1 MGKYTLTVRRI
12 GLSAVISPLA
22 YLSNII
28 LLPILTRNLVIAD
41 YGAFALILI
50 TLGLLPPLAALGL
63 QNSLIRFGA
72 AAKDKRDIRELFYS
86 MGFVVLVVSL
96 TLSGLLLL
104 FVPQIAASLFQN
116 NLTTALLLIPNIL
129 IACLTVYVLQY
140 FVTFQQI
147 KRYTYLNLF
156 NAYLETAL
164 VAYFVLSGYGLEGAV
179 IALLIEQLVV
189 FSIIMY
195 LIVAEIGFVIPKLT
209 HVREYLNF
217 GLPLVP
223 GGISSWIVNSSD
235 RYLIAFFLGTAAVG
249 YYSPGYTAGTTIGVI
264 SAPLGVLLPAVL
276 SRHYDENSIADVR
289 TILTYSLKYYIGI
302 ALPCVFAVSVL
313 SKPILLL
320 LTTQQIA
327 TNGYLVTPFVAAG
340 TALFGVYAV
349 LVQIIALK
357 KKTAIM
363 GTIWILCAAL
373 NFGLNLVLIPYLG
386 LIGAALT
393 TFLAFLLAFVLT
405 TIYSFRYFKFDVN
418 GGFIVKSV
426 CGSSIIALFLL
437 LWNPSGLV
445 SIILSIALAAALYL
459 TILLALRG
467 FTIQETKLIY
477 NIYKGSD

>member
-12 GLSAVISPLA
+12 GLSAVITPLV

-41 YGAFALILI
+41 YGAFALILV

-63 QNSLIRFGA
+63 QSSLVRFGA
-72 AAKDKRDIRELFYS
+72 AAKDKRDIQELFYS
-86 MGFVVLVVSL
+86 MGSVVFAVSL
-96 TLSGLLLL
+96 AFSALFLL
-104 FVPQIAASLFQN
+104 FAPQIATSLFQN
-116 NLTTALLLIPNIL
+116 NLTTALLLTPNVL

-164 VAYFVLSGYGLEGAV
+164 IAYFVLSGYGLQGAV
-179 IALLIEQLVV
+179 TALLIEQLVV

-195 LIVAEIGFVIPKLT
+195 LIVAEIGCAIPKFT

-223 GGISSWIVNSSD
+223 GSISSWIVNSSD
-235 RYLIAFFLGTAAVG
+235 RYLIALFLGTAAVG
-249 YYSPGYTAGTTIGVI
+249 YYSPGYTAGTAIGMI
-264 SAPLGVLLPAVL
+264 SAPLAILLPAVL
-276 SRHYDENSIADVR
+276 SKHYDENSMADVR

-340 TALFGVYAV
+340 TALYGVYAL

-373 NFGLNLVLIPYLG
+373 NFGLNLILIPYLG

-405 TIYSFRYFKFDVN
+405 TIYSFRYFKFDVK

-437 LWNPSGLV
+437 LWNPSGLLT
-445 SIILSIALAAALYL
+445 IILSIALAAAIYL
-459 TILLALRG
+459 TIMLALRG
-467 FTIQETKLIY
+467 FTIQEAKLIY

>member
-1 MGKYTLTVRRI
+1 M
-12 GLSAVISPLA
+12 ISPLV

-41 YGAFALILI
+41 YGAFALILV

-63 QNSLIRFGA
+63 QSSLVRFGA

-86 MGFVVLVVSL
+86 MGFIVLVVSL
-96 TLSGLLLL
+96 TLSGLFLL

-189 FSIIMY
+189 FSITMY
-195 LIVAEIGFVIPKLT
+195 LIVAEIGFVIPKFT
-209 HVREYLNF
+209 HVRQYLNF

-223 GGISSWIVNSSD
+223 GSISSWIVNSSD
-235 RYLIAFFLGTAAVG
+235 RYLIAFFLGAAAVG
-249 YYSPGYTAGTTIGVI
+249 YYSPGYTAGTTISVI
-264 SAPLGVLLPAVL
+264 SAPLAMLLPAVL

-289 TILTYSLKYYIGI
+289 TIMTYSLKYYIGI
-302 ALPCVFAVSVL
+302 ALPCVFAISVL

-426 CGSSIIALFLL
+426 CGSSIIAVFLL
-437 LWNPSGLV
+437 LWNPSGLL
-445 SIILSIALAAALYL
+445 SIVLSIALAAAIYL

>member
-1 MGKYTLTVRRI
+1 MGRYTLTVRRI
-12 GLSAVISPLA
+12 GLSAVISPLV

-41 YGAFALILI
+41 YGAFALILV

-63 QNSLIRFGA
+63 QSSLVRFGA

-96 TLSGLLLL
+96 TLSGLFLL

-140 FVTFQQI
+140 FVAFQQI
-147 KRYTYLNLF
+147 KRYTWLSLF

-195 LIVAEIGFVIPKLT
+195 LIVAEIGVAIPKFT

-223 GGISSWIVNSSD
+223 GSLSSWIVNSSD
-235 RYLIAFFLGTAAVG
+235 RYLIALFLGAAAVG
-249 YYSPGYTAGTTIGVI
+249 YYSPGYTAGTTISVI
-264 SAPLGVLLPAVL
+264 SAPLAMLLPAVL
-276 SRHYDENSIADVR
+276 SKHYDENSIADVR
-289 TILTYSLKYYIGI
+289 TIMTYSLKYYIGI
-302 ALPCVFAVSVL
+302 ALPCVFAISVL

-426 CGSSIIALFLL
+426 CGSSIIAVFLL
-437 LWNPSGLV
+437 LWNPSGLL
-445 SIILSIALAAALYL
+445 SIVLSIALAAAIYL

-467 FTIQETKLIY
+467 FTIQETRLIY

>member
-1 MGKYTLTVRRI
+1 MGRYTLTVRRI
-12 GLSAVISPLA
+12 GLSAVISPLV

-41 YGAFALILI
+41 YGAFALILV

-63 QNSLIRFGA
+63 QSSLVRFGA

-86 MGFVVLVVSL
+86 MGFIVLVVSL
-96 TLSGLLLL
+96 TLSGLFLL

-116 NLTTALLLIPNIL
+116 NFTTALLLIPNIL

-189 FSIIMY
+189 FSITMY
-195 LIVAEIGFVIPKLT
+195 LIVAEIGFVIPKFT

-223 GGISSWIVNSSD
+223 GSISSWIVNSSD
-235 RYLIAFFLGTAAVG
+235 RYLIAFFLGAAAVG
-249 YYSPGYTAGTTIGVI
+249 YYSPGYTAGTTISVI
-264 SAPLGVLLPAVL
+264 SAPLAMLLPAVL

-289 TILTYSLKYYIGI
+289 TIMTYSLKYYIGI
-302 ALPCVFAVSVL
+302 ALPCVFAISVL

-426 CGSSIIALFLL
+426 CGSSIIAVFLL
-437 LWNPSGLV
+437 LWNPSGLL
-445 SIILSIALAAALYL
+445 SIVLSIALAAAIYL

-467 FTIQETKLIY
+467 FTIQETRLIY

>member
-1 MGKYTLTVRRI
+1 MGRYTLTVRRI
-12 GLSAVISPLA
+12 GLSAVISPLV

-41 YGAFALILI
+41 YGAFALILV

-63 QNSLIRFGA
+63 QSSLVRFGA

-86 MGFVVLVVSL
+86 MGFIVLVVSL
-96 TLSGLLLL
+96 TLSGLFLL

-189 FSIIMY
+189 FSITMY
-195 LIVAEIGFVIPKLT
+195 LIVAEIGFVIPKFT

-223 GGISSWIVNSSD
+223 GSISSWIVNSSD
-235 RYLIAFFLGTAAVG
+235 RYLIAFFLGAAAVG
-249 YYSPGYTAGTTIGVI
+249 YYSPGYTAGTTISVI
-264 SAPLGVLLPAVL
+264 SAPLAMLLPAVL

-289 TILTYSLKYYIGI
+289 TIMTYSLKYYIGI
-302 ALPCVFAVSVL
+302 ALPCVFAISVL

-373 NFGLNLVLIPYLG
+373 NFGLNLVLIPYFG

-437 LWNPSGLV
+437 LWNPSGL
-445 SIILSIALAAALYL
+445 LSIVLSITLAAAIYL
-459 TILLALRG
+459 TILLVLRG

>member
-1 MGKYTLTVRRI
+1 MGRYTLTVRRI
-12 GLSAVISPLA
+12 GLSAVISPLV

-41 YGAFALILI
+41 YGAFALILV

-63 QNSLIRFGA
+63 QSSLVRFGA

-86 MGFVVLVVSL
+86 MGFIVLVVSL
-96 TLSGLLLL
+96 TLSGLFLL

-164 VAYFVLSGYGLEGAV
+164 VAFFVLSGYGLQGAV

-189 FSIIMY
+189 FCIIMY
-195 LIVAEIGFVIPKLT
+195 LIVAEIGFAIPKLT
-209 HVREYLNF
+209 HVRQYLDY

-223 GGISSWIVNSSD
+223 GSISSWIVNSSD

-249 YYSPGYTAGTTIGVI
+249 YYSPGYTAGTTIAMVA
-264 SAPLGVLLPAVL
+264 APLGTLLPAVL
-276 SRHYDENSIADVR
+276 SKHYDENNIAEVR
-289 TILTYSLKYYIGI
+289 TIMTYSLKYYIGI
-302 ALPCVFAVSVL
+302 ALPCVFVLSVL
-313 SKPILLL
+313 SKPILLV

-340 TALFGVYAV
+340 TALIGACSVTITV
-349 LVQIIALK
+349 LALK
-357 KKTAIM
+357 KKTAII
-363 GTIWILCAAL
+363 GTIWILSAVL

-386 LIGAALT
+386 VIGAALT
-393 TFLAFLLAFVLT
+393 TFLAFLLAFVLI

-418 GGFIVKSV
+418 CGFIVKSA

-437 LWNPSGLV
+437 LWSPSGFF
-445 SIILSIALAAALYL
+445 SIVLSIALAAVIYFA
-459 TILLALRG
+459 ILLALRG

-477 NIYKGSD
+477 EVYKGSK

>member
-1 MGKYTLTVRRI
+1 MGGYTLTVRRI
-12 GLSAVISPLA
+12 GLSAVITPLV

-41 YGAFALILI
+41 YGTFALILI
-50 TLGLLPPLAALGL
+50 TLSLLPALVTLGL
-63 QNSLIRFGA
+63 TSAIVRFGA

-86 MGFVVLVVSL
+86 MGLIVLVASL
-96 TLSGLLLL
+96 AVSGLLLL
-104 FVPQIAASLFQN
+104 FVPQIATSLFQN

-129 IACLTVYVLQY
+129 IACLTLFVLQY
-140 FVTFQQI
+140 FVAFQQI
-147 KRYTYLNLF
+147 KRYTWLNLF

-179 IALLIEQLVV
+179 IALLIQQLVG

-195 LIVAEIGFVIPKLT
+195 LIVAQIGFAIPKLT
-209 HVREYLNF
+209 HVRQYLNY

-223 GGISSWIVNSSD
+223 GFLSSWIVNSSD

-249 YYSPGYTAGTTIGVI
+249 YYSPGYTAGATIGMI
-264 SAPLGVLLPAVL
+264 SAPLMTMLPPVL
-276 SRHYDENSIADVR
+276 SKHYDENNIAGVR

-302 ALPCVFAVSVL
+302 AFPCVFALSIL
-313 SKPILLL
+313 SKPILLVL
-320 LTTQQIA
+320 STQQIA

-340 TALFGVYAV
+340 TALLGAYSV
-349 LVQIIALK
+349 LVTIIALK
-357 KKTAIM
+357 KRTAIA
-363 GTIWILCAAL
+363 GTIWIVCAAL

-426 CGSSIIALFLL
+426 CGSSIIALFLF
-437 LWNPSGLV
+437 LWNPSGLF
-445 SIILSIALAAALYL
+445 SIVLSIALAAAIYL

-467 FTIQETKLIY
+467 FTIQEIKLIY
-477 NIYKGSD
+477 EIYKGTK

>member
-12 GLSAVISPLA
+12 GLSAVITPLA

-50 TLGLLPPLAALGL
+50 TLGLLPTLAALGL
-63 QNSLIRFGA
+63 QSSIVRFGA
-72 AAKDKRDIRELFYS
+72 AATDKRDIRELFYS
-86 MGFVVLVVSL
+86 MGFIVLAMSL
-96 TLSGLLLL
+96 TISGLFLL
-104 FVPQIAASLFQN
+104 FAPQIAASLFQN
-116 NLTTALLLIPNIL
+116 NLTTALLLAPNVL
-129 IACLTVYVLQY
+129 IACLSSFILQY

-147 KRYTYLNLF
+147 KRYTWLSLF

-189 FSIIMY
+189 FAIMMY
-195 LIVAEIGFVIPKLT
+195 LVVAEIGFAIPKLT
-209 HVREYLNF
+209 HVRQYLDY

-223 GGISSWIVNSSD
+223 GSISSWIVNSSD

-249 YYSPGYTAGTTIGVI
+249 YYSPGYTAGTTIAMVA
-264 SAPLGVLLPAVL
+264 APLGTLLPAVL
-276 SRHYDENSIADVR
+276 SKHYDENNIAEVR
-289 TILTYSLKYYIGI
+289 TIMTYSLKYYIGI
-302 ALPCVFAVSVL
+302 ALPCVFVLSVL
-313 SKPILLL
+313 SKPILLV

-340 TALFGVYAV
+340 TALIGACSVTITI
-349 LVQIIALK
+349 LALK
-357 KKTAIM
+357 KKTAII
-363 GTIWILCAAL
+363 GTIWILSAVL

-386 LIGAALT
+386 VIGAALT
-393 TFLAFLLAFVLT
+393 TFLAFLLAFVLI

-426 CGSSIIALFLL
+426 CGSIIIALFLF
-437 LWNPSGLV
+437 LWGPSGFF
-445 SIILSIALAAALYL
+445 SIVLSLALAAAIYL

-467 FTIQETKLIY
+467 FTIQEAKLIY

>member
-12 GLSAVISPLA
+12 GLSAVITPLVT
-22 YLSNII
+22 LSNII

-41 YGAFALILI
+41 YGAFALIMI
-50 TLGLLPPLAALGL
+50 TLALLPPLVTLGL
-63 QNSLIRFGA
+63 HNSLIRFGA

-86 MGFVVLVVSL
+86 MGFIVLVVSL
-96 TLSGLLLL
+96 TLSGLFLL

-189 FSIIMY
+189 FSITMY
-195 LIVAEIGFVIPKLT
+195 LIVAEIGFVIPKFT

-223 GGISSWIVNSSD
+223 GSISSWIVNSSD
-235 RYLIAFFLGTAAVG
+235 RYLIAFFLGAAAVG
-249 YYSPGYTAGTTIGVI
+249 YYSPGYTAGTTISVI
-264 SAPLGVLLPAVL
+264 SAPLAMLLPAVL

-289 TILTYSLKYYIGI
+289 TIMTYSLKYYIGI
-302 ALPCVFAVSVL
+302 ALPCVFAISVL

-426 CGSSIIALFLL
+426 CGSSIIAVFLL
-437 LWNPSGLV
+437 LWNPSGLL
-445 SIILSIALAAALYL
+445 SIVLSIALAAAIYL

-467 FTIQETKLIY
+467 FTIQETRLIY

>member
-1 MGKYTLTVRRI
+1 
-12 GLSAVISPLA
+12 
-22 YLSNII
+22 
-28 LLPILTRNLVIAD
+28 
-41 YGAFALILI
+41 
-50 TLGLLPPLAALGL
+50 
-63 QNSLIRFGA
+63 
-72 AAKDKRDIRELFYS
+72 
-86 MGFVVLVVSL
+86 
-96 TLSGLLLL
+96 
-104 FVPQIAASLFQN
+104 
-116 NLTTALLLIPNIL
+116 
-129 IACLTVYVLQY
+129 
-140 FVTFQQI
+140 
-147 KRYTYLNLF
+147 
-156 NAYLETAL
+156 LETAL

-189 FSIIMY
+189 FSITMY
-195 LIVAEIGFVIPKLT
+195 LIVAEIGFVIPKFT

-223 GGISSWIVNSSD
+223 GSISSWIVNSSD
-235 RYLIAFFLGTAAVG
+235 RYLIAFFLGAAAVG
-249 YYSPGYTAGTTIGVI
+249 YYSPGYTAGTTISVI
-264 SAPLGVLLPAVL
+264 SAPLAMLLPAVL

-289 TILTYSLKYYIGI
+289 TIMTYSLKYYIGI
-302 ALPCVFAVSVL
+302 ALPCVFAISVL

-363 GTIWILCAAL
+363 GTIWIFCAAL

-426 CGSSIIALFLL
+426 CGSSIIALFLF
-437 LWNPSGLV
+437 LWNPSGIL
-445 SIILSIALAAALYL
+445 SIVLSIALAAAIYL

>member
-1 MGKYTLTVRRI
+1 MGRYTLTVRRI
-12 GLSAVISPLA
+12 GLSAVISPLV

-41 YGAFALILI
+41 YGAFALILV

-63 QNSLIRFGA
+63 QSSLVRFGA

-86 MGFVVLVVSL
+86 MGFIVLVVSL
-96 TLSGLLLL
+96 TLSGLFLL

-189 FSIIMY
+189 FSITMY
-195 LIVAEIGFVIPKLT
+195 LIVAEIGFVIPKFT

-223 GGISSWIVNSSD
+223 GSISSWIVNSSD
-235 RYLIAFFLGTAAVG
+235 RYLIAFFLGAAAVG
-249 YYSPGYTAGTTIGVI
+249 YYSPGYTAGTTISVI
-264 SAPLGVLLPAVL
+264 SAPLAMLLPAVL

-289 TILTYSLKYYIGI
+289 TIMTYSLKYYIGI
-302 ALPCVFAVSVL
+302 ALPCVFAISVL

-393 TFLAFLLAFVLT
+393 TFLAFLFAFVLT

-426 CGSSIIALFLL
+426 CGSSIIAVFLL
-437 LWNPSGLV
+437 LWNPSGLL
-445 SIILSIALAAALYL
+445 SIVLSIALAAAIYL

-467 FTIQETKLIY
+467 FTIQETRLIY

>member
-1 MGKYTLTVRRI
+1 MGRYTLTVRRI
-12 GLSAVISPLA
+12 GLSAVISPLV

-41 YGAFALILI
+41 YGAFALILV

-63 QNSLIRFGA
+63 QSSLVRFGA

-86 MGFVVLVVSL
+86 MGFIVLVVSL
-96 TLSGLLLL
+96 TLSGLFLL

-189 FSIIMY
+189 FSITMY
-195 LIVAEIGFVIPKLT
+195 LIVAEIGFVIPKFT

-223 GGISSWIVNSSD
+223 GSISSWIVNSSD
-235 RYLIAFFLGTAAVG
+235 RYLIAFFLGAAAVG
-249 YYSPGYTAGTTIGVI
+249 YYSPGYTAGTTISVI
-264 SAPLGVLLPAVL
+264 SAPLAMLLPAVL

-289 TILTYSLKYYIGI
+289 TIMTYSLKYYIGI
-302 ALPCVFAVSVL
+302 ALPCVFAISVL

-426 CGSSIIALFLL
+426 CGSSIIAVFLL
-437 LWNPSGLV
+437 LWNPSGLL
-445 SIILSIALAAALYL
+445 SIVLSIALAAAIYL

-467 FTIQETKLIY
+467 FTIQETRLIY

>member
-1 MGKYTLTVRRI
+1 MGRYTLTVRRI
-12 GLSAVISPLA
+12 GLSAVISPLV

-41 YGAFALILI
+41 YGAFALILV

-63 QNSLIRFGA
+63 QSSLVRFGA

-86 MGFVVLVVSL
+86 MGFIVLVVSL
-96 TLSGLLLL
+96 TLSGLFLL

-147 KRYTYLNLF
+147 KRYTYLSLF

-195 LIVAEIGFVIPKLT
+195 LIVAEIGFAIPKFT

-223 GGISSWIVNSSD
+223 GSISSWIVNSSD
-235 RYLIAFFLGTAAVG
+235 RYLIAFFLGAAAVG
-249 YYSPGYTAGTTIGVI
+249 YYSPGYTAGTTISVI
-264 SAPLGVLLPAVL
+264 SAPLAMLLPAVL
-276 SRHYDENSIADVR
+276 SKHYDENSIADVR
-289 TILTYSLKYYIGI
+289 TIMTYSLKYYIGI
-302 ALPCVFAVSVL
+302 ALPCVFAISVL

-437 LWNPSGLV
+437 LWNPSGLL
-445 SIILSIALAAALYL
+445 SIVLSIALAAAIYL

>member
-1 MGKYTLTVRRI
+1 
-12 GLSAVISPLA
+12 
-22 YLSNII
+22 
-28 LLPILTRNLVIAD
+28 
-41 YGAFALILI
+41 
-50 TLGLLPPLAALGL
+50 
-63 QNSLIRFGA
+63 
-72 AAKDKRDIRELFYS
+72 
-86 MGFVVLVVSL
+86 
-96 TLSGLLLL
+96 
-104 FVPQIAASLFQN
+104 VPQIAASLFQN

-189 FSIIMY
+189 FSITMY
-195 LIVAEIGFVIPKLT
+195 LIVAEIGFVIPKFT

-223 GGISSWIVNSSD
+223 GSISSWIVNSSD
-235 RYLIAFFLGTAAVG
+235 RYLIAFFLGAAAVG
-249 YYSPGYTAGTTIGVI
+249 YYSPGYTAGTTISVI
-264 SAPLGVLLPAVL
+264 SAPLAMLLPAVL

-289 TILTYSLKYYIGI
+289 TIMTYSLKYYIGI
-302 ALPCVFAVSVL
+302 ALPCVFAISVL

-426 CGSSIIALFLL
+426 CGSSIIAVFLL
-437 LWNPSGLV
+437 LWNPSGLL
-445 SIILSIALAAALYL
+445 SIVLSIALAAAIYL

-467 FTIQETKLIY
+467 FTIQETRLIY

>member
-1 MGKYTLTVRRI
+1 MGRYTLTVRRI
-12 GLSAVISPLA
+12 GLSAIISPLA

-63 QNSLIRFGA
+63 QSALVRFGA
-72 AAKDKRDIRELFYS
+72 AAKDKGDIQELFYS
-86 MGFVVLVVSL
+86 MGFIVLVVSL
-96 TLSGLLLL
+96 ILSGLFLL
-104 FVPQIAASLFQN
+104 FAPQIAASWFQN
-116 NLTTALLLIPNIL
+116 NLTTALLLVPNIL
-129 IACLTVYVLQY
+129 IACLTVYALQY
-140 FVTFQQI
+140 FVTFQEI

-189 FSIIMY
+189 FSIIVY
-195 LIVAEIGFVIPKLT
+195 LIFAEIGFAIPKFT
-209 HVREYLNF
+209 HVRQYLNF
-217 GLPLVP
+217 GLPLIP
-223 GGISSWIVNSSD
+223 GSISSWIVNSSD

-249 YYSPGYTAGTTIGVI
+249 YYSPGYTAGTTIGMI
-264 SAPLGVLLPAVL
+264 SAPLAMLLPAVL

-289 TILTYSLKYYIGI
+289 TIMTYSLKYYIGI
-302 ALPCVFAVSVL
+302 ALPCVFALSVL
-313 SKPILLL
+313 SKPILLV

-363 GTIWILCAAL
+363 GTIWMLCAAL

-405 TIYSFRYFKFDVN
+405 TLYSFRYFKFDVN

-426 CGSSIIALFLL
+426 FGSGMIALFLL
-437 LWNPSGLV
+437 LWNPSGLL
-445 SIILSIALAAALYL
+445 SIILSIALAAAIYL
-459 TILLALRG
+459 TILFALRG
-467 FTIQETKLIY
+467 FTIQESKLIY

>member
-357 KKTAIM
+357 KKTAVV
-363 GTIWILCAAL
+363 GTIWLLCAAL

-426 CGSSIIALFLL
+426 CGSSIIALFLF
-437 LWNPSGLV
+437 LWNPSGIL
-445 SIILSIALAAALYL
+445 SIVLSIALAAAIYL

>member
-12 GLSAVISPLA
+12 GLSAVINPLVT
-22 YLSNII
+22 LSNII

-41 YGAFALILI
+41 YGAFALIMV
-50 TLGLLPPLAALGL
+50 TLGLLPPLVALGL
-63 QNSLIRFGA
+63 HNSLVRFGA

-86 MGFVVLVVSL
+86 MGFIVFVASL
-96 TLSGLLLL
+96 TVSGLFLL

-129 IACLTVYVLQY
+129 IACLIFFLWQY

-156 NAYLETAL
+156 NAYLNTAL

-179 IALLIEQLVV
+179 IALLIQQLVV
-189 FSIIMY
+189 FSIIIY
-195 LIVAEIGFVIPKLT
+195 LIVAEIGFAIPKLT
-209 HVREYLNF
+209 HVRQYLNY

-223 GGISSWIVNSSD
+223 GSLSGWIVNSSD
-235 RYLIAFFLGTAAVG
+235 RYLIALFLGAAAVG
-249 YYSPGYTAGTTIGVI
+249 YYSPGYTAGATVGMVA
-264 SAPLGVLLPAVL
+264 APLTTLLPAVL
-276 SRHYDENSIADVR
+276 SKHYDENNIADVR
-289 TILTYSLKYYIGI
+289 TIMTYSLKYYVGI
-302 ALPCVFAVSVL
+302 ALPCVFALSVL
-313 SKPILLL
+313 SKPLLLL

-340 TALFGVYAV
+340 TALVGAYGV
-349 LVQIIALK
+349 LVTIIALK
-357 KKTAIM
+357 KKTAVI
-363 GTIWILCAAL
+363 GTIWILSAAL
-373 NFGLNLVLIPYLG
+373 NFGLNLVLIPYFG

-418 GGFIVKSV
+418 YGFIVKSL
-426 CGSSIIALFLL
+426 CGSSIIALFLF
-437 LWNPSGLV
+437 LWNPSGFF
-445 SIILSIALAAALYL
+445 SIVLSIALAAAMYL

-477 NIYKGSD
+477 EIYKGSK